1 MAKQTQL
8 SRYLAN
14 LQDLDVNKRI
24 DAAERLGRYKNREAV
39 RPLILALSDTKYRV
53 RRNAARS
60 LGMIGDAWAVESLI
74 LALGDKTASVRKTA
88 AASLGLIRDGHAV
101 EGLCHVLRDEK
112 RTVRDNARN
121 ALIQIGESAVSGLAQ
136 MITNGTEELQEEA
149 EYALVTLYEKE
160 RLVIVSRIF
169 SEPKL
174 TPRERFQALEAIKNA
189 RPGGFMA
196 RFSSWIGNVPQFC
209 TDTVAMHRAAGT
221 TETAECKGAE
231 SVLQFLTLVRAG
243 QRNTQEEGTELLR
256 GSSADNTLQNADEL
270 LRGSELPNETSLSAS
285 RPSLWKRLFS
295 RLNL

>member
-1 MAKQTQL
+1 MAKQSQI

-14 LQDLDVNKRI
+14 LSDLDVNKRI
-24 DAAERLGRYKNREAV
+24 DAAERLGRYKSREAV

-60 LGMIGDAWAVESLI
+60 LGMIGDAWAVEPLI
-74 LALGDKTASVRKTA
+74 LALGDETASVRKTA

-101 EGLCHVLRDEK
+101 EGLCRVLRDKK
-112 RTVRDNARN
+112 RTVRENARD
-121 ALIQIGESAVSGLAQ
+121 ALIQIGESAVGGLAQ
-136 MITNGTEELQEEA
+136 MITNGTWGAQEEA
-149 EYALVTLYEKE
+149 EFALVTLYERDKH
-160 RLVIVSRIF
+160 VIVSRIF

-174 TPRERFQALEAIKNA
+174 IPRERFKALETLKNA
-189 RPGGFMA
+189 RPNGFLA
-196 RFSSWIGNVPQFC
+196 RFSAWIGNVPQFC
-209 TDTVAMHRAAGT
+209 TDTIALHRADGT

-243 QRNTQEEGTELLR
+243 QRDKKEVSAELLR
-256 GSSADNTLQNADEL
+256 GSSADNTPQKADEL
-270 LRGSELPNETSLSAS
+270 LRGSDSPSESTRAAS